1 VTVIVYGASWCR
13 PCHQAEAYLKGKG
26 ANVIMKDIEE
36 MPGAQAE
43 MRDKLEK
50 SGQRGGSI
58 PVIDVRG
65 QILVGFSPQSVDRAL
80 AKAKSGT
87 VL

>member
-1 VTVIVYGASWCR
+1 MARSCSSMQVFCR
-13 PCHQAEAYLKGKG
+13 
-26 ANVIMKDIEE
+26 
-36 MPGAQAE
+36 
-43 MRDKLEK
+43 R
-50 SGQRGGSI
+50 SSSI